1 MTAPTLSSKRWQCRM
16 ANIRERMTYLRSSA
30 FLSDLTITFPEHKK
44 VLKAHR
50 LMLAASSPV
59 FDAML
64 YGPLAEEGNLT
75 LVDDLPEAFDFL
87 LDYIYC
93 DKVSL
98 SDVEMTTQI
107 YSLANK
113 YQFDALCD
121 ICSTVLATSSEA
133 VLESKNFGL
142 LRPSSLK
149 KVLSHP
155 KLNVSSEGKVFAA
168 LQSWGLVQLTIIED
182 EVLKGDIENVEKKV
196 LNVEEAQDD
205 EAKSEVVV
213 CEKKKKETEVAVPSD
228 INHCG
233 EEPFIPKLRNIVKG
247 FLPLVRFLVMTSEEF
262 MRYVL
267 PSGILT
273 NDEGVAILQRIEG
286 VQSVVL
292 PDFISFLSTKK
303 RKHIMSSCCLFRPRL
318 SDGSNY
324 SFNFRSELLLQVLDN
339 FKTSEPIFL
348 MKISSPCISSVED
361 GEVSVLNSAE
371 EEFAQGT
378 WKGAVCHFKKPV
390 HLVPDQTYKV
400 LLKICKTFVMTDSGD
415 IDTEHKGVKFV
426 GTTYCRAE
434 VKIEYILES
443 EMLIDKK

>member
-1 MTAPTLSSKRWQCRM
+1 
-16 ANIRERMTYLRSSA
+16 
-30 FLSDLTITFPEHKK
+30 
-44 VLKAHR
+44 
-50 LMLAASSPV
+50 MLAASSPV

-121 ICSTVLATSSEA
+121 ICSTYLANEVNEASFPLIYDIALLLDDSELIQKCDDVLATSSEA